1 MASGTAPAT
10 RYIHPR
16 ALRAGEG
23 RHDFAQEVVSE
34 LVPNYPRWIGGL
46 CAPYLGAEVLEV
58 GAGYGTV
65 TQHLVEGRRLVAVD
79 ASPDCAAALKERFNG
94 MANVEVHQAD
104 LRDYHDDR
112 LFDSVVMINTLEHI
126 PDDVAAL
133 MTMKRF
139 LRPGGRV
146 VIYVP
151 AHNIMFSDYDRKVG
165 HQRRY
170 DRKMLAAVITE
181 AELTHREIRAVNLLG
196 IPAWFVFSRL
206 LRQDPSDRW
215 AARLWDKTGTAATR
229 WVEDRI
235 RVPVGLNLLAVA
247 QVGP

>member
-1 MASGTAPAT
+1 MERET
-10 RYIHPR
+10 RYTHPR

-23 RHDFAQEVVSE
+23 QHDFAQEVVSE

-65 TQHLVEGRRLVAVD
+65 TQHLVNGRHVVAVD
-79 ASPDCAAALKERFNG
+79 ASPECAVALKGRFNG
-94 MANVEVHQAD
+94 FANVEVHQAD
-104 LRDYHDDR
+104 LREYCDDR
-112 LFDSVVMINTLEHI
+112 RFDSVVMINTLEHI
-126 PDDVAAL
+126 PDDVDAL
-133 MTMKRF
+133 VNMKRL

-151 AHNIMFSDYDRKVG
+151 AHNVLFSDYDRKVG

-170 DRKMLAAVITE
+170 DAPMLRAVIGE
-181 AELTHREIRAVNLLG
+181 AGLAPVEMRPVNLLG
-196 IPAWFVFSRL
+196 IPAWLLFSRL

-215 AARLWDKTGTAATR
+215 AARLWDNTGTVATR
-229 WVEDRI
+229 WIEDRI

-247 QVGP
+247 QAEL